1 MFNTLKID
9 DYLKILSDDEMK
21 DFVAIYFSEYFKYVR
36 EKLYSKLSEE
46 QNLRKFFES
55 PYIILTT
62 PDKVEKHIE
71 TMQSNSSDNWYIP
84 IMLRFWI
91 FLIQNYN
98 YLTLKLCLKQIK
110 RIVKFKVQTV
120 LSLVHNKR
128 MIVKSSILVLN

>member
-21 DFVAIYFSEYFKYVR
+21 DFVAIYFSAYFKYVR

-46 QNLRKFFES
+46 QNLRKVFES

-62 PDKVEKHIE
+62 PDKVEKYIE

-98 YLTLKLCLKQIK
+98 
-110 RIVKFKVQTV
+110 
-120 LSLVHNKR
+120 
-128 MIVKSSILVLN
+128 

>member
-55 PYIILTT
+55 PYIIL
-62 PDKVEKHIE
+62 
-71 TMQSNSSDNWYIP
+71 
-84 IMLRFWI
+84 
-91 FLIQNYN
+91 
-98 YLTLKLCLKQIK
+98 IK
-110 RIVKFKVQTV
+110 FFR
-120 LSLVHNKR
+120 
-128 MIVKSSILVLN
+128 